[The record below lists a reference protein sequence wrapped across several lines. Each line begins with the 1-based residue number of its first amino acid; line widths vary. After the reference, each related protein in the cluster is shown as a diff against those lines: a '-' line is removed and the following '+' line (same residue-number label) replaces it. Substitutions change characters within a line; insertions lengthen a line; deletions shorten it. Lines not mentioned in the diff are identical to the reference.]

1 MTILLREEVT
11 PTSPELIDYIVNSL
25 QVFADGNLSFNLSL
39 MQEEQNVKGK
49 PVLMTRSLI

>member
-11 PTSPELIDYIVNSL
+11 PTSPELIDYIAKSL
-25 QVFADGNLSFNLSL
+25 QVLADGNLCFNLSL

>member
-11 PTSPELIDYIVNSL
+11 PTSPELIEYIVNSL

>member
-11 PTSPELIDYIVNSL
+11 PTSPELIEYIVNSL

-39 MQEEQNVKGK
+39 MLEEQNVKGK